1 MLSSPLQIKG
11 RSTGMRSLPNEN
23 IYGHTK
29 KLKFIL
35 EHLKGY
41 MNLNGEPV
49 SVLDFGCGNGTAVS
63 QFLIQRG
70 VRYYGVD
77 CHGPSLSYARG
88 HFQSENAT
96 FLDHL
101 PESVLFDVIVYADIL
116 EHLENPFM
124 VLQDHSKM
132 LKEGGIIIGS
142 VPNGK
147 GPFEREKKIDKL
159 LALSA
164 GIRLAAKLKG
174 KLTRHGSLCKATL
187 PYNCDLGHCHFFSR
201 RSLVATLHKAGFKIE
216 QFRKGAFLGGP
227 LSERVLRGNWIILG
241 NSILG
246 SFLPYW
252 AVSTWYFTA
261 RKRASDNSEKIN
273 LRHLPKIL
281 TSGKW
286 VMGGR
291 FKIESENTKAIAK
304 RELLEFWLYW
314 RGVKYWE
321 WVDGK
326 GNVLKR
332 SSLTNVMRSLLRDLV
347 KWPFLYWNTSRVVT
361 KLCNVEKMQG
371 GINPEPS
378 LLFLRTDHWFNVI
391 SGGSVGH
398 LSGVIGG
405 FKSFGYRT
413 HVVSTDRLKG
423 IEEDE
428 HFHLC
433 EPTYGVGR
441 NIPNI
446 PEIFYN
452 DQLLLFI
459 DKRWS
464 AWTPSFIYQRY
475 SLGNYTG
482 VVLKEKY
489 GVPYVCEYN
498 GSFLWM
504 GRHWGKRKVLHK
516 KLINRIELLNL
527 YAADL
532 VVVVS
537 QPMKDELVVR
547 GINAD
552 KILVNPNGVDP
563 DSFSTSI
570 DGSGVRRQY
579 NLDGKTVIG
588 FIGTFGKWH
597 GAEILTEAFGKLLHK
612 YPEYQEPIK
621 LFMIGDGITMP
632 LVKEKIDKFGIK
644 ENCILTGL
652 IPQEEGP
659 KYLAACDV
667 LVASHKPNPDG
678 TPFFGSPT
686 KLFEYMA
693 MGKGIVASDLDQIGE
708 VLKHDQTAW
717 LVKPGD
723 IESLMSGLKTLI
735 DDGAKRKRL
744 GKAARQEVVAK
755 YTWKEH
761 TRKTI
766 EKLKERCA

>member
-1 MLSSPLQIKG
+1 
-11 RSTGMRSLPNEN
+11 MRSLPNEN

-77 CHGPSLSYARG
+77 CHEPSLSYARR
-88 HFQSENAT
+88 HFQCENAT
-96 FLDHL
+96 FLDCL
-101 PESVLFDVIVYADIL
+101 PEGVLFDVIVYADIL
-116 EHLENPFM
+116 EHLENPLAI
-124 VLQDHSKM
+124 LQDHSRM
-132 LKEGGIIIGS
+132 LKEGGMIIGS

-147 GPFEREKKIDKL
+147 GPFEKEKKIDKL

-164 GIRLAAKLKG
+164 GIRFAAKLKG
-174 KLTRHGSLCKATL
+174 KVIGRGSLCSEII
-187 PYNCDLGHCHFFSR
+187 PYNSDSGHSRFFSME
-201 RSLVATLHKAGFKIE
+201 SLVSTLHEGGFEIE
-216 QFRKGAFLGGP
+216 HFRKGAFLGGP
-227 LSERVLRGNWIILG
+227 LSERVLRCVWIKEA
-241 NSILG
+241 NSKIG
-246 SFLPYW
+246 DFLLYW

-261 RKRASDNSEKIN
+261 RKRASDNSEKISLSN
-273 LRHLPKIL
+273 LPKIL
-281 TSGKW
+281 ASGKW

-291 FKIESENTKAIAK
+291 FEIESENTKAIAK
-304 RELLEFWLYW
+304 KELLEFWLYW

-332 SSLTNVMRSLLRDLV
+332 SSLTNVMRNLLRDLV

-361 KLCNVEKMQG
+361 KLGNVEKMQG
-371 GINPEPS
+371 GIKPEPS
-378 LLFLRTDHWFNVI
+378 LLFLRTDHWFNMVA
-391 SGGSVGH
+391 GGSVGH
-398 LSGVIGG
+398 LSGVICGLRTL
-405 FKSFGYRT
+405 GYKT
-413 HVVSTDRLKG
+413 HVVSTDKLVG
-423 IEEDE
+423 IEENQD
-428 HFHLC
+428 FHLC
-433 EPTYGVGR
+433 EPIYEVGR

-446 PEIFYN
+446 PEIVYN
-452 DQLLLFI
+452 DQLLSFV
-459 DKRWS
+459 DGHWS
-464 AWTPSFIYQRY
+464 VWFPSFIYQRY

-482 VVLKEKY
+482 VVLKKKY
-489 GVPYVCEYN
+489 VVPYVCEYN

-504 GRHWGKRKVLHK
+504 GQHWGKRRVLHE
-516 KLINRIELLNL
+516 KLIRRIELLNL

-537 QPMKDELVVR
+537 QPMKDELVAQ
-547 GINAD
+547 GIHAD

-563 DSFSTSI
+563 DRFSTSI
-570 DGSGVRRQY
+570 DGLGVRRQY

-612 YPEYQEPIK
+612 YPEYQERVK

-632 LVKEKIDKFGIK
+632 LVKENIDKFAIK

-652 IPQEEGP
+652 ILQEEGP
-659 KYLAACDV
+659 KYLAACDIM
-667 LVASHKPNPDG
+667 VASHKPNPDG
-678 TPFFGSPT
+678 TAFFGSPT

-708 VLKHDQTAW
+708 VLKHDYTAW

-723 IESLMSGLKTLI
+723 AESLMLGLKVLI
-735 DDGAKRKRL
+735 DDKPRREKL
-744 GKAARQEVVAK
+744 GKSARQEVVAK
-755 YTWKEH
+755 YTWREH
-761 TRKTI
+761 TRKII